1 MMAEGCA
8 FEMKSGNQIP
18 EFLKVIQM
26 GSNSQN
32 LKNREVAM
40 EALQQFVLHF
50 QPEILDQHAVIMPMV
65 CGVVAKKGEKIDVT
79 EAAVIALEAYCEYL
93 GDRIQP
99 YIKGVM
105 GLLSGLVQTNN
116 RKLQSSAVSVIGSV
130 ANSAKGAFDA

>member
-8 FEMKSGNQIP
+8 FEMKSSIP

-26 GSNSQN
+26 ACGNA
-32 LKNREVAM
+32 KKDNRVVAM
-40 EALQQFVLHF
+40 ECLQQFVLHF
-50 QPEILDQHAVIMPMV
+50 QPEILDQHALIMPML
-65 CGVVAKKGEKIDVT
+65 CGVLANPREEKLVQ
-79 EAAVIALEAYCEYL
+79 EHACSALELYCEYL
-93 GDRIQP
+93 GDRIKP

-130 ANSAKGAFDA
+130 ANSG